1 MDPVASSLV
10 ALVAAAGA
18 ALVACVAVGFVLS
31 ATRMTRR
38 SAQARVRLDRAT
50 TSLREDAP
58 RLRGR
63 LEAAVGHLQTVGDR
77 WVATDRAMADMTTS
91 LATLR
96 GSLERITQGRLAML
110 IRGAGIASKVAQ
122 FALLW
127 R

>member
-1 MDPVASSLV
+1 
-10 ALVAAAGA
+10 
-18 ALVACVAVGFVLS
+18 VACVAVVLVLS
-31 ATRMTRR
+31 ATRMARR
-38 SAQARVRLDRAT
+38 SAQARVRLDGAM
-50 TSLREDAP
+50 TSLRRGAP

-63 LEAAVGHLQTVGDR
+63 LDAAAHRLQALGDR
-77 WVATDRAMADMTTS
+77 SVATDRAMADLTTS
-91 LATLR
+91 LATVR